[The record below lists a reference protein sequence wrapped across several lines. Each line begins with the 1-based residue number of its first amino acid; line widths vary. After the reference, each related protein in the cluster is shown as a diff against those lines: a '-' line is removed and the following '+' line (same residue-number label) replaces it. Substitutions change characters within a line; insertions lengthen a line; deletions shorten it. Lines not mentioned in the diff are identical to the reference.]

1 MEERTYNTY
10 KSAREVLVGSLLG
23 GTDLNYV
30 AHKFFVRRPS
40 ADGLKQR
47 EFLEMTAMTRRKDL
61 ADGVGL
67 NRLRRATYN
76 GARRTA
82 IPHCL
87 NGTELSRE
95 EFQYNLLLRYGIVP
109 FKLPTDCDGCEK
121 KFLLPH
127 AISCP
132 KGVLVL
138 EQYTDAAKEW
148 GALSSRAINPLC
160 IYYEPKINSRTVQG
174 ERNGSGVR
182 VAMGEQE

>member
-1 MEERTYNTY
+1 MDTIEYALREAYFPALFGGEEDRSDLREILGHSVKHGVLCIPDPRLLEERTYNTY
-10 KSAREVLVGSLLG
+10 KASREVLVGSLLG

-127 AISCP
+127 AIS
-132 KGVLVL
+132 
-138 EQYTDAAKEW
+138 
-148 GALSSRAINPLC
+148 
-160 IYYEPKINSRTVQG
+160 
-174 ERNGSGVR
+174 
-182 VAMGEQE
+182 